1 HAAAAVERDLARRG
15 QPLIARDE
23 GGMAAVTTIALLP
36 LLLVVL
42 AGVLQLGA
50 LRVSA
55 ARVRSAADLAVLV
68 AVNDQDDAELASTG
82 RLRLA
87 SDAATVAREYFAR
100 ELELSAPL
108 LASPAEEVAAAADV
122 AAYPIAPAVDARTGA
137 RYDKIGRASCRERV
151 EISEGEVAV
160 KKTGH
165 SV

>member
-1 HAAAAVERDLARRG
+1 
-15 QPLIARDE
+15 
-23 GGMAAVTTIALLP
+23 MAAITTIALLP

-100 ELELSAPL
+100 ELEMSTSL

-137 RYDKIGRASCRERV
+137 RYESPAVRILADVPLRTPIFGALAFRPVTVVSVLAIGSPR
-151 EISEGEVAV
+151 
-160 KKTGH
+160 
-165 SV
+165 